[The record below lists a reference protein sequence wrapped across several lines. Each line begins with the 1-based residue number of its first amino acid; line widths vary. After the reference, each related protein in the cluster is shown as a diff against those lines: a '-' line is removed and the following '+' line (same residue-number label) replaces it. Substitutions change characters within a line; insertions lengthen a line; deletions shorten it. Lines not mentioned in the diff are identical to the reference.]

1 MNRGSKKDA
10 VPAFAS
16 RVASSSQTL
25 PTMTLSHAV
34 AAYGVGAGDSAGD
47 GEGISTEPSVFGG
60 FLFAALCRFGD
71 GVGVALAAAGA
82 VVVAVVPCCV
92 QEAIHAMPMMAPSKH
107 NTYLFI
113 GCWFQ
118 FEPRRMF
125 GCIKSSKRA
134 SNENFKRGYLP
145 NQGALQ
151 LFFFSNTSSP
161 ILTPQ
166 KCERFA
172 LAMFHLIHRA
182 LTRVFVGSPT
192 QEFCAVPKS
201 AASKMVIGHFHY
213 HSWIDGFPFAGSVRA
228 PTARSSRRAA
238 SETR

>member
-25 PTMTLSHAV
+25 PTMALSHAV

-113 GCWFQ
+113 GSQ
-118 FEPRRMF
+118 FTSRTAKAQA
-125 GCIKSSKRA
+125 I
-134 SNENFKRGYLP
+134 YLHDAP
-145 NQGALQ
+145 LDPWCTGEDLCRHA
-151 LFFFSNTSSP
+151 
-161 ILTPQ
+161 I
-166 KCERFA
+166 ERFSY
-172 LAMFHLIHRA
+172 RGG
-182 LTRVFVGSPT
+182 TG
-192 QEFCAVPKS
+192 
-201 AASKMVIGHFHY
+201 
-213 HSWIDGFPFAGSVRA
+213 
-228 PTARSSRRAA
+228 RR
-238 SETR
+238 

>member
-1 MNRGSKKDA
+1 
-10 VPAFAS
+10 
-16 RVASSSQTL
+16 
-25 PTMTLSHAV
+25 MTLSHAV

-145 NQGALQ
+145 NQGAFTIV
-151 LFFFSNTSSP
+151 LFLEHEFPNSNP
-161 ILTPQ
+161 A
-166 KCERFA
+166 K
-172 LAMFHLIHRA
+172 
-182 LTRVFVGSPT
+182 
-192 QEFCAVPKS
+192 
-201 AASKMVIGHFHY
+201 
-213 HSWIDGFPFAGSVRA
+213 VRA
-228 PTARSSRRAA
+228 ICPRDVPLDPSCTDAGLCRVANARILCRA
-238 SETR
+238 EIGRQ